1 MLELLPDFPHN
12 VIAVRASG
20 KVTGREYRKILLPVD
35 EEKRCTYSSLNLF
48 YQFTPDFAGM
58 DASGMWE
65 DTKLDLSHWHGWGRI
80 AIIAD
85 HPIIR
90 FGARMAAFVLR
101 RPVRVFTNSEASVAR
116 AWVSESS
123 RR

>member
-1 MLELLPDFPHN
+1 MLELLSDFPDH

-20 KVTGREYRKILLPVD
+20 KVTGREYREILLPVD
-35 EEKRCTYSSLNLF
+35 EKKRRTYTSLNLF
-48 YQFTPDFAGM
+48 YQFTPDFTGM

-90 FGARMAAFVLR
+90 FGARMAATVLC
-101 RPVRVFTNSEASVAR
+101 RPVRIFTNAEASVAR

-123 RR
+123 Q